1 MPFLTYQLS
10 HRLTAIFYLEHAE
23 FRPFKKLLRQVNIL
37 SLYVFF
43 ASLEILKEV
52 IRKEEEAG
60 IIPDPDID
68 MFMKVEAEF
77 QTSFKH
83 KKYFNSNKS

>member
-1 MPFLTYQLS
+1 MC
-10 HRLTAIFYLEHAE
+10 
-23 FRPFKKLLRQVNIL
+23 RQVNIL
-37 SLYVFF
+37 SLCVFF
-43 ASLEILKEV
+43 ASLEILEEV

-77 QTSFKH
+77 QTLFQTQEVFQLQQSWTIFWKNSF
-83 KKYFNSNKS
+83 NNCPI